1 MMNILIFTHASP
13 QFLPPVIID
22 AEETVC
28 GPNYTNLRVANR
40 WKYVNTPAGVFDYQT
55 VSARLAQQTP
65 ELILVHAD
73 ATLGCLPVNLP
84 PSVPKALLIGDTHHL
99 QSPIGNFLNY
109 AAQVPFDSIVL
120 WNRQHAHFFT
130 EFGFSNVFWIPGL
143 TFSIPDV
150 AVDGDRV
157 NQLCFFGQIGPY
169 HPRRFRIIQELQSLK
184 IPIIGGRLTRRD
196 SLDLA
201 AKSTLSLNITLN
213 SEFNLRI
220 FESTRYGSLVLTD
233 KLAPQSGLE
242 VFYPDGEA
250 LVTYRNTKD
259 LCEKIFHY
267 SKDTASARAI
277 AEKGQAVT
285 KEYFSFEAR
294 RKALFA
300 LLNNDVTYDVFRL
313 AGEPRCML
321 PACSPDQQDAL
332 LLRVKLYEYLQ
343 ETHRVEE
350 DVAVVL
356 SAGINPLVAVDL
368 ADLVRLS
375 QQLAIDSVEFEE
387 NWKPAMDELG
397 VQNLKPVPPHKLVS
411 TGSDM
416 LVTTV
421 ADLNKTEL
429 PEAIRSK
436 KHRRVFI
443 SDLYF
448 NQNKQID
455 RAMVEFGYQSQHKI
469 LYGLFE
475 LPADA

>member
-1 MMNILIFTHASP
+1 MNILIFTHASP
-13 QFLPPVIID
+13 QFLPPVIVD
-22 AEETVC
+22 ADETIC

-40 WKYVNTPAGVFDYQT
+40 WKYINTPGGVFDYQT
-55 VSARLAQQTP
+55 ISARLGQQMP
-65 ELILVHAD
+65 DLILVHAD

-99 QSPIGNFLNY
+99 QDPIGNFLNY
-109 AAQVPFDSIVL
+109 ASQVPFDSIVL

-130 EFGFSNVFWIPGL
+130 EFGFSNVFWMPGL
-143 TFSIPDV
+143 VFSIPDV
-150 AVDGDRV
+150 ATVGDRV
-157 NQLCFFGQIGPY
+157 NRLCFFGQIGPY

-184 IPIIGGRLTRRD
+184 IPITGGRLTRRD
-196 SLDLA
+196 SLELA
-201 AKSTLSLNITLN
+201 SQSSLSLNITLN
-213 SEFNLRI
+213 SEFNLRV
-220 FESTRYGSLVLTD
+220 FESTRYGSLLLTD

-242 VFYPDGEA
+242 VFYPDREA
-250 LVTYRNTKD
+250 LITYNDTKD

-267 SKDTASARAI
+267 SKDTTNARAI

-285 KEYFSFEAR
+285 TEYFSFEAR
-294 RKALFA
+294 RRALFA

-321 PACSPDQQDAL
+321 PACEPDQRDAL

-343 ETHRVEE
+343 EMHRVEE
-350 DVAVVL
+350 EVTVVL
-356 SAGINPLVAVDL
+356 SDGINPLVAVDL

-375 QQLAIDSVEFEE
+375 QQLVIGSDEFEE
-387 NWKPAMDELG
+387 NWKPAMEELG
-397 VQNLKPVPPHKLVS
+397 VGNLNPIAPQKLAS
-411 TGSDM
+411 IGSHI

-421 ADLNKTEL
+421 ADLDKTGI
-429 PEAIRSK
+429 PDAIQSK

-455 RAMVEFGYQSQHKI
+455 RAMVEFGYQSRHKA

-475 LPADA
+475 LPTDA